1 MAKKKRMKKKS
12 KVLLIILII
21 LLLVGVCAFLMLRKG
36 SSEEKVK
43 EAKVVAK
50 IDNYGYTLKNDKS
63 KAYKK
68 LFKQLQEELSKKE
81 VDEEA
86 YAKLITKMFIV
97 DFYSLNDRKAKTDV
111 GGVDFVHEK
120 ALDNFVLNAEDT
132 FYKYV
137 ESNIYND
144 RKQDLP
150 VVDKITIDEVKNE
163 EYSYLEEIDENA
175 FVVSASWTYE
185 DESVA
190 KGYQTEGVF
199 TFVHVGEKLC
209 LVEITE

>member
-1 MAKKKRMKKKS
+1 MVKKKRMKKKS
-12 KVLLIILII
+12 KIILIVLVVVI
-21 LLLVGVCAFLMLRKG
+21 LVAVDAVLMLRKNP
-36 SSEEKVK
+36 SDKKVK
-43 EAKVVAK
+43 EAKVVSK
-50 IDNYGYTLKNDKS
+50 IDNYGYSLKNDKS
-63 KAYKK
+63 KEYKK
-68 LFKQLQEELSKKE
+68 LFAELKKELSKKE
-81 VDEEA
+81 VNEEE

-97 DFYSLNDRKAKTDV
+97 DFYSLNDRKAKTDI

-150 VVDKITIDEVKNE
+150 IVDKITIDEVKNE
-163 EYSYLEEIDENA
+163 EFSYLEEIDENA
-175 FVVSASWTYE
+175 FVVTASWTYK
-185 DESVA
+185 DESKA
-190 KGYQTEGVF
+190 KGYQKEGVF